1 MKSRKALF
9 VSLDKFFQTDKFTK
23 KGDFIV
29 GNETYGKKSFIYVP
43 ADNGQMRRSLEAFLV
58 AEGFEINPG
67 YAPGHSTAEVR
78 VSYFKGNRWNV

>member
-1 MKSRKALF
+1 MNSRKALF

-43 ADNGQMRRSLEAFLV
+43 TDNRAMRRSLEAFLV
-58 AEGFEINPG
+58 LEGFEINPS

-78 VSYFKGNRWNV
+78 VSYFKGNRWNI